1 MTTANIC
8 ILYSASYRGLLPLKI
23 ISTLPNGIF
32 PIHGKSQCTS
42 PFAKYVKTKALHQM
56 VSFQVQTLVY
66 FMQAVLTAIF
76 KIYHCLPYPTT
87 ITTLVGEFKLPTS
100 CGPFYHPP
108 PYPSSFHPQSRKL
121 YFPSGV
127 QLFVSK
133 LPVPIFYLTSLLRVA
148 KFLIVNDW
156 WWKV

>member
-1 MTTANIC
+1 MFIQFSFPLNTKNIC

-23 ISTLPNGIF
+23 ISILPDGIF

-42 PFAKYVKTKALHQM
+42 PFAKFVKIKALHQM

-76 KIYHCLPYPTT
+76 KIYHCLPSPTT

-108 PYPSSFHPQSRKL
+108 NPSLFFHPQSRKL
-121 YFPSGV
+121 YFPSGA

-133 LPVPIFYLTSLLRVA
+133 LPVPIF
-148 KFLIVNDW
+148 
-156 WWKV
+156 